1 MASGDNVR
9 FRTDIQALRGV
20 AILLV
25 LLYHARLP
33 FAPAAGY
40 LGVDVFFVVSGY
52 LITGIISRGLT
63 RGNFSFQ
70 AFYFRRAKRLLPAA
84 YLTFVG
90 TALAATLFL
99 TQSEFHDFVIQLIGA
114 VTFTGNVVLWRQTG
128 YFEGAA
134 ELKPLLHV
142 WSLSIEEQYYLVLPA
157 TLALVTAQ
165 YWRAGAWAVVV
176 LSLGLCLVYGRIDP
190 SATFYLLPTRAW
202 ELGIGSLGV
211 LALEGRPGAQW
222 IQRLYWPALAALF
235 VVPFFPLGGA
245 HPGPDAII
253 VCLATLVVILRNHP
267 VVGSSA
273 PMRGLSWFGDMSY
286 SLYLVH
292 WPLFA
297 LAASAWVVDVPLP
310 VRIGLAIASVAI
322 AWVMYNRVENPV
334 RHADLPMNLRSAAV
348 AVVCSLAVMAIGVG
362 LGAWQARGSV
372 DYQEVRRPNVGFD
385 ASCEYLDRF
394 ESRPKCR
401 NSDRPEILVW
411 GDSHAM
417 HLVDAVASTTQ
428 RGVEQATKSA
438 CGPYLRLSYW
448 SNEGS
453 HNRNWAAGCIRFNQS
468 VLDYITATPS
478 IRVVVLASV
487 SDQYLRGNHVVV
499 AGADGSLAD
508 AEGSEEVAARA
519 LGDTAAAVRALG
531 RRVVFVSSMPMAGYD
546 VGRCL
551 EQRALGKFA
560 FGADRPDCA
569 IDERHFR
576 EFRHDVLAMQAR
588 VERQAALP
596 IVHLDDFNCH
606 DGTCDAQM
614 GGTFLYRDKA
624 HLTHDGSR
632 RLGEAMGLGRRVWDE
647 AR

>member
-1 MASGDNVR
+1 MAAGENVR

-25 LLYHARLP
+25 LLYHAGLP
-33 FAPAAGY
+33 FAPSAGY

-52 LITGIISRGLT
+52 LITGIISRGIA
-63 RGNFSFQ
+63 RGNFSFK

-84 YLTFVG
+84 YLTFLG

-99 TQSEFHDFVIQLIGA
+99 TQSEFHDFVVQLVGA

-142 WSLSIEEQYYLVLPA
+142 WSLSIEEQYYLLLPA
-157 TLALVTAQ
+157 TLVLVPARF
-165 YWRAGAWAVVV
+165 WRAGAWAVVA
-176 LSLGLCLVYGRIDP
+176 LSLGLCLAYGRIDP

-211 LALEGRPGAQW
+211 LALEGRADGAW
-222 IQRLYWPALAALF
+222 VRRLYWPALAALL
-235 VVPFFPLGGA
+235 VVPFVPVGGA
-245 HPGPDAII
+245 HPGADAII

-267 VVGSSA
+267 VVGASA
-273 PMRGLSWFGDMSY
+273 PMRGLAWFGDMSY

-297 LAASAWVVDVPLP
+297 LAASAWVIDVPLQ
-310 VRIGLAIASVAI
+310 VRVALAAASVAI
-322 AWVMYNRVENPV
+322 AWAMYNFVENPV
-334 RHADLPMNLRSAAV
+334 RHADLPMNLRSAGAALAGSV
-348 AVVCSLAVMAIGVG
+348 AVIGIG
-362 LGAWQARGSV
+362 IALGAWQARGSV
-372 DYQEVRRPNVGFD
+372 DYEQVRRPNVGFD
-385 ASCEYLDRF
+385 PACEYRERF
-394 ESRPKCR
+394 ESRPQCR
-401 NSDRPEILVW
+401 NSERPQILVW

-417 HLVDAVASTTQ
+417 HLVDAIVATTD

-438 CGPYLRLSYW
+438 CGPYVRLSYW
-448 SNEGS
+448 SDEGS
-453 HNRNWAAGCIRFNQS
+453 HNRNWAEGCIRFNQS
-468 VLDYITATPS
+468 VLDYVAATPS
-478 IRVVVLASV
+478 IEVVVLASV
-487 SDQYLRGNHVVV
+487 TDQYLRGNHVLV
-499 AGADGSLAD
+499 ARDGGNVLD
-508 AEGSEEVAARA
+508 QEGSEDVAARA
-519 LGDTAAAVRALG
+519 LAETAAAVRALG

-560 FGADRPDCA
+560 FGADRENCA
-569 IDERHFR
+569 IDEAHFR
-576 EFRHDVLAMQAR
+576 EFRADVLALLDR
-588 VERQAALP
+588 VERQAGLP
-596 IVHLDDFNCH
+596 VIHIDDFDCH